1 MQGESENMSMENEWY
16 EYLKKQI
23 MLESWVCRKIDYA
36 FQHGQVMFART
47 AELIT
52 KEQMEE
58 LSSMIPEY

>member
-1 MQGESENMSMENEWY
+1 MNEKNKWY
-16 EYLKKQI
+16 EHLKNQI
-23 MLESWVCRKIDYA
+23 LLESWVCGKVDYA
-36 FQHGQVMFART
+36 FRHGQVMFART